1 MRLSTRTPMR
11 SAALGLAAVGLALSQ
26 QAYATAAEAGTAA
39 PAAAPAAGAPA
50 AQATPAAAQPAW
62 LNGERQV
69 NLRVAGGTKVLSV
82 GRTGRVIA
90 TTNAGDRALFVFVP
104 AGDGRYQIHT
114 GAIRHGGE
122 SDCLQVVTAGSN
134 PLRVVTAAC
143 DAGNDG
149 QLFDVRARRADNA
162 TYATFVVA
170 NRDALVQL
178 GRNGSVIAEELG
190 DGPVA
195 TWFTAVDRGEAN
207 LPVLGD

>member
-1 MRLSTRTPMR
+1 MRLTIRTPMR

-26 QAYATAAEAGTAA
+26 QACATAAEAGTAA
-39 PAAAPAAGAPA
+39 PAGASAAKAA
-50 AQATPAAAQPAW
+50 PAAAQPAW
-62 LNGERQV
+62 LTGERQV

-90 TTNAGDRALFVFVP
+90 TTKAGDRALFVFVP

-143 DAGNDG
+143 DAGHDG
-149 QLFDVRARRADNA
+149 QLFDVHAQRANDA
-162 TYATFVVA
+162 TYATFVVG
-170 NRDALVQL
+170 NRDALVRL
-178 GRNGSVIAEELG
+178 ARNGSVIAEELG

>member
-1 MRLSTRTPMR
+1 MRLTIRTPMR

-26 QAYATAAEAGTAA
+26 QACATAAEAGTAA
-39 PAAAPAAGAPA
+39 PAAAPAAKA
-50 AQATPAAAQPAW
+50 ARAAAQPAW
-62 LNGERQV
+62 LTGERQV

-90 TTNAGDRALFVFVP
+90 TTKAGDRALFVFVP

-143 DAGNDG
+143 DAGHDG
-149 QLFDVRARRADNA
+149 QLFDVHAQRANDA
-162 TYATFVVA
+162 TYATFVVG
-170 NRDALVQL
+170 NRDALVRL
-178 GRNGSVIAEELG
+178 ARNGSVIAEELG

>member
-1 MRLSTRTPMR
+1 
-11 SAALGLAAVGLALSQ
+11 
-26 QAYATAAEAGTAA
+26 
-39 PAAAPAAGAPA
+39 
-50 AQATPAAAQPAW
+50 
-62 LNGERQV
+62 
-69 NLRVAGGTKVLSV
+69 VLSV

-90 TTNAGDRALFVFVP
+90 TTKAGDRALFVFVP

-143 DAGNDG
+143 DAGHDG
-149 QLFDVRARRADNA
+149 QLFDVHAQRANDA
-162 TYATFVVA
+162 TYATFVVG
-170 NRDALVQL
+170 NRDALVRL
-178 GRNGSVIAEELG
+178 ARNGSVIAEELG